1 MTAIDWPADASIAP
15 YRLVPW
21 KQALAD
27 LDSNSNSLLKLC
39 AQNHIGIVVL
49 SPRKRALLA
58 IDLLRLV
65 KAKTKPAANYAA
77 VAGVRGN
84 A

>member
-1 MTAIDWPADASIAP
+1 MTTTDSPADASIAP
-15 YRLVPW
+15 YQLVPW
-21 KQALAD
+21 KQAIAN

-39 AQNHIGIVVL
+39 AENHVGIVVL

-65 KAKTKPAANYAA
+65 KAKTKPAASYAA
-77 VAGVRGN
+77 ANKVAGHG
-84 A
+84 